1 MKKINSLLII
11 FLSCINL
18 LFSHNNNN
26 NVKKTALY
34 TLQYYASNQ
43 FYVSDTTG
51 SYNKHEFSKNLKN
64 LLKGYNLRIYK
75 TDKIIDGEIY
85 FTTNY
90 IGKSFFSDYYTV
102 YQNDL
107 NRHSPKPPDSADLKS
122 APQRAHTTYME

>member
-11 FLSCINL
+11 FLSCTHL
-18 LFSHNNNN
+18 LLSQNN
-26 NVKKTALY
+26 NVKKTSLY

-43 FYVSDTTG
+43 FYVSDTTV
-51 SYNKHEFSKNLKN
+51 SFNKHEFSKNLKN

-75 TDKIIDGEIY
+75 TDKIIDGETY

-107 NRHSPKPPDSADLKS
+107 NRHLPKPPNYTHFYFKS
-122 APQRAHTTYME
+122 NY